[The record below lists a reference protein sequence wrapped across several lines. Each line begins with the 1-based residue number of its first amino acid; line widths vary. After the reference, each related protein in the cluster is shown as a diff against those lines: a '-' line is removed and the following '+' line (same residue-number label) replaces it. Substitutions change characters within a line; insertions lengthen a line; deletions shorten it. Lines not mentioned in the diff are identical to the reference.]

1 MIDPT
6 FTTVCGQCG
15 IEDRKFLHHVRHR
28 GTFRR
33 LCTTCVLRLHPQC
46 FCPNCL
52 GVYDRSPPID
62 AVVCYKCYSS
72 SHPTC
77 VSPPIS
83 TTMTSTM
90 STMTSSRCSS
100 PCASCVN
107 PNLLVLNL
115 NRVESRNNGGRV
127 VDRIDLNAARLLLAA
142 GKIAA
147 MSMNKAEVAAA
158 NEAERRAKEA
168 AYTRKRAREAL
179 DHVVRLMVK
188 EKSDQKVNNVIAGVS
203 PGVGVVDVSNVDVSG
218 EVVEAMNAVELED
231 GKEGVNVGI
240 VVSEAQGSA
249 VVMEVDVVDGKDSGG
264 GENGCVKDDELVKV
278 VENGQEQH

>member
-46 FCPNCL
+46 FCPYCL

-115 NRVESRNNGGRV
+115 NRVESRSNGGRV

-188 EKSDQKVNNVIAGVS
+188 EKSDQKVNNVSAGVS
-203 PGVGVVDVSNVDVSG
+203 PVVGVVDVSNVDVSG

-231 GKEGVNVGI
+231 GKEGVNLGI
-240 VVSEAQGSA
+240 VVSEAQGNV
-249 VVMEVDVVDGKDSGG
+249 VVMEVDVVDGKDSG